1 MGSCFYS
8 LHFAIANSITG
19 SVTRQASS
27 VYAGGTSRVVHGLRY
42 SSALSHTFVESYTL
56 VATSR
61 LVPDG
66 ARLLHLHDLRGR
78 PEGGVV
84 DVSEHA
90 LRVVGVRGVDRP
102 LVLSN
107 ARVQI
112 ET

>member
-19 SVTRQASS
+19 SVLDRLQVSTR
-27 VYAGGTSRVVHGLRY
+27 VGRVSVHGLRY
-42 SSALSHTFVESYTL
+42 SSAPSHTFVEFYTL
-56 VATSR
+56 VATSI

-66 ARLLHLHDLRGR
+66 ARLLYLHDLRGG

-90 LRVVGVRGVDRP
+90 LRVVGVRGVNRP

-112 ET
+112 EA